1 MGTVKRTT
9 ARLVQ
14 RKVVVCGRIIMYDID
29 LTNAV
34 AEIKRL
40 KARIVAL
47 QVPEGMKK
55 RAYQIAED
63 IENNASAEVML
74 VAEPCFGACDV
85 PSSLFDMVDAVVHVG
100 HSPIPSLRFTKPV
113 IFVPARSRI
122 PVTEQ
127 LKKAVGLLVEPVG
140 VLATS
145 QHLEE
150 LDDAIEG
157 LESMGMK
164 VKIGEGDSRISHVG
178 EILGCNYTT
187 ATSIAEDVNS
197 YLLIGSGTFHGLGVH
212 LSTGKKVVVLD
223 PNLEEPR
230 EIEQEK
236 AKILRQRHAAIER
249 AEKARSFGII
259 IGEKVGQRRLRRAR
273 ELRKLI
279 RWKRKDASLILM
291 DKFDPEKL
299 KTLGFDAYVSTACPR
314 IAIDDVAM
322 YDRPLLTPHELEIV
336 LGVRRWDDYTF
347 DQMTEEEF

>member
-14 RKVVVCGRIIMYDID
+14 RNVVVCGRIIMYDID
-29 LTNAV
+29 LTSAV

-85 PSSLFDMVDAVVHVG
+85 PSSLFDLVDAVVHVG

-187 ATSIAEDVNS
+187 AASIAEDVNS

-212 LSTGKKVVVLD
+212 LSTGKKVIVLD

-236 AKILRQRHAAIER
+236 AKVLRQRHAAIER

-273 ELRKLI
+273 ELRKLL

-299 KTLGFDAYVSTACPR
+299 KALGFDAYVSTACPR

-322 YDRPLLTPHELEIV
+322 YEKPLLTPHELEIV